1 MINTNLLTILENL
14 EEELIGLFHEF
25 HRYPELSNEE
35 FETTKKIKELL
46 GQVDIEVLDLPLK
59 TGLVA
64 QVKGNPNGTC
74 SCNKM

>member
-25 HRYPELSNEE
+25 HRHPELSNEE

-59 TGLVA
+59 TG
-64 QVKGNPNGTC
+64 
-74 SCNKM
+74 

>member
-25 HRYPELSNEE
+25 HRHPELSNEE

-46 GQVDIEVLDLPLK
+46 L
-59 TGLVA
+59 
-64 QVKGNPNGTC
+64 N
-74 SCNKM
+74 